1 MKILPSTRCSLRISS
16 DFPRKV
22 MIPIDQGGGG
32 NTCHRSR
39 FPLRKMTLFATNLA
53 FFLLLGFLLFSP
65 IAFAGNPRGTLVHD
79 ETIRV
84 APANDAAKLG
94 QAERGHELVILD
106 SSRDWTHVEAIL
118 VEPKKDA
125 DTEEEAE
132 GKIITGW
139 VPSRALVEM
148 SNPNGDKI
156 IFGEA
161 AGWGAAMPRRTQ
173 CVSTIASM
181 TCSQI
186 RRWQLRDCIAPPT
199 FAGR

>member
-1 MKILPSTRCSLRISS
+1 M
-16 DFPRKV
+16 
-22 MIPIDQGGGG
+22 G

-39 FPLRKMTLFATNLA
+39 FPLRKMTFFATNLA
-53 FFLLLGFLLFSP
+53 FFLLLSFLLFSP
-65 IAFAGNPRGTLVHD
+65 RAFAGNPRGTLVHD

-161 AGWGAAMPRRTQ
+161 ADSEDQASRRLGRRT
-173 CVSTIASM
+173 
-181 TCSQI
+181 I
-186 RRWQLRDCIAPPT
+186 RRWRLDKGA
-199 FAGR
+199 AGRRDGSSDRGG